1 MRANIAMARGSK
13 AVRKDP
19 ACGTCRKKC
28 RKCDR
33 ARPVCNRCKS
43 KGLHC
48 EGYPPRFQFCESL
61 QTHSLMTAGDE
72 RDPEAEQ
79 ERVQPDVLPTNE
91 LTPAQNLSSP
101 TSTPSSLSSDH
112 PSQSRRLLQTLSQG
126 ASPASPQD
134 RSLGAPSPATITGH
148 PVDDLLLTSNSQKLL
163 VYFDRELSHHLTIVV
178 EGVDNP
184 FRVHVLPLA
193 YNHTGVLHAV
203 LGLTACHLHLSPSG
217 ANQVDMATA
226 LQHRVAAL
234 NGLSSLLIKEEI
246 YGLTEAEEEAALAI
260 IFLLVLHDICE
271 LGISAHAVHLNGV
284 SFLCG
289 RIASPLGR
297 VERSAATIFFLSAL
311 SWLDVLRGFSG
322 AEKLT
327 YSENVRKCVAN
338 ITTPHAAL
346 HTLVGC
352 PAVIFL
358 RIGDVIA
365 AAKQNMQGLL
375 STVDFQTR
383 LDEAESFLR
392 DLDLNMIEYPTPHPE
407 WRQLAEAFRHASL
420 LRILRWPDTFV
431 IPCEDPRIRPSVSAI
446 LDCCANVSMD
456 SPFFKRLLFPLF
468 LAATETSERHQ
479 IHYAS
484 LCIENIRRSTG
495 FQHAAMM
502 EVLEGVWEERRLKTR
517 GWTNVPW
524 MEFTCSESMQ
534 QQHAYLF
541 F

>member
-61 QTHSLMTAGDE
+61 QTHSLMTTGDE

-126 ASPASPQD
+126 ASPALPQD

-178 EGVDNP
+178 DGVDNP

-297 VERSAATIFFLSAL
+297 AERSAATIFFLSAL

-352 PAVIFL
+352 PAVMFL

-392 DLDLNMIEYPTPHPE
+392 DLDLDMIEYPTPHPE

>member
-1 MRANIAMARGSK
+1 CTPALRTAPLYGKVGFRLYGIHGLPKRPILNSQHEPNIGRDSLVRRSFFHLLPTFGRIVAYKFGDHTSRQGLRDSDAKCVPTLQWPGARKPSEKVSSVLPSLALNLVPKNCTRGHSVPARVLLSQIGNK
-13 AVRKDP
+13 FQQRDILSLMISEHP

-61 QTHSLMTAGDE
+61 QTPSLITAGEE

-101 TSTPSSLSSDH
+101 TSTPNSLSSDQ

-260 IFLLVLHDICE
+260 IFLLVLHD
-271 LGISAHAVHLNGV
+271 V
-284 SFLCG
+284 SSMTHFK
-289 RIASPLGR
+289 
-297 VERSAATIFFLSAL
+297 F
-311 SWLDVLRGFSG
+311 
-322 AEKLT
+322 
-327 YSENVRKCVAN
+327 
-338 ITTPHAAL
+338 PHS
-346 HTLVGC
+346 TSLVG
-352 PAVIFL
+352 
-358 RIGDVIA
+358 
-365 AAKQNMQGLL
+365 
-375 STVDFQTR
+375 
-383 LDEAESFLR
+383 
-392 DLDLNMIEYPTPHPE
+392 
-407 WRQLAEAFRHASL
+407 
-420 LRILRWPDTFV
+420 
-431 IPCEDPRIRPSVSAI
+431 
-446 LDCCANVSMD
+446 
-456 SPFFKRLLFPLF
+456 
-468 LAATETSERHQ
+468 
-479 IHYAS
+479 
-484 LCIENIRRSTG
+484 
-495 FQHAAMM
+495 
-502 EVLEGVWEERRLKTR
+502 
-517 GWTNVPW
+517 
-524 MEFTCSESMQ
+524 
-534 QQHAYLF
+534 
-541 F
+541 